1 MKKDTCK
8 ALISWF
14 RVKLYHFHPCK
25 RLLYQWFIGKTL
37 TQFHKSCEY
46 ICVCGSWYF
55 FPILVKNVSI
65 FHTGHPL
72 FTDSWPHNLNS
83 VHCDCVLTLFWPQKK
98 PQGIILHLESWFA
111 AGSECKNRW
120 KGPTLP
126 RIANF
131 CPSSQTLF
139 LSRVKPYLSDLFAHF
154 DTFFPRVYRLFL
166 TFSLRIEWACV
177 LVFVERFLV

>member
-1 MKKDTCK
+1 MEKGTYK

-14 RVKLYHFHPCK
+14 RVKLYHFRPCK

-65 FHTGHPL
+65 FNTGHPL
-72 FTDSWPHNLNS
+72 FTDSKPHELNS
-83 VHCDCVLTLFWPQKK
+83 VHCDCVLTLFLATKK

-111 AGSECKNRW
+111 AGTPCKNRW
-120 KGPTLP
+120 KESPSP
-126 RIANF
+126 QIANF
-131 CPSSQTLF
+131 CPSPNLPTLF
-139 LSRVKPYLSDLFAHF
+139 LHHRVKLATCQLFF
-154 DTFFPRVYRLFL
+154 GNFWDRM
-166 TFSLRIEWACV
+166 
-177 LVFVERFLV
+177 

>member
-1 MKKDTCK
+1 MIHWENINPISQELWIYMCLWF
-8 ALISWF
+8 LILFSHLGKECEWSLTRVTPCLQTQNLTISTPFIVTASW
-14 RVKLYHFHPCK
+14 HF
-25 RLLYQWFIGKTL
+25 FG
-37 TQFHKSCEY
+37 HK
-46 ICVCGSWYF
+46 
-55 FPILVKNVSI
+55 
-65 FHTGHPL
+65 
-72 FTDSWPHNLNS
+72 
-83 VHCDCVLTLFWPQKK
+83 KK

>member
-1 MKKDTCK
+1 MIHWENINPISQELCLCLWF
-8 ALISWF
+8 LILFS
-14 RVKLYHFHPCK
+14 HP
-25 RLLYQWFIGKTL
+25 GKE
-37 TQFHKSCEY
+37 CEY
-46 ICVCGSWYF
+46 LSHGS
-55 FPILVKNVSI
+55 PLVYRLMASRAQVRSLWLRPDT
-65 FHTGHPL
+65 FLAT
-72 FTDSWPHNLNS
+72 
-83 VHCDCVLTLFWPQKK
+83 KK